1 MTEER
6 SVGGI
11 EQDKWTR
18 QTEEKTGILIWDGP
32 FFTRLSGPSSRGLY
46 ES

>member
-1 MTEER
+1 MTKEEDSRKEENKRGEMTEER

-18 QTEEKTGILIWDGP
+18 QTEEKTGILI
-32 FFTRLSGPSSRGLY
+32 
-46 ES
+46 